1 MIYCDDV
8 YMSLFSAPHFVRI
21 SPWFL
26 ICLFQT
32 NSFVS
37 KLCLEQIQQRYKCKL
52 QTGLLPF
59 RWFCLKAIR
68 TGGVFFSS
76 FLCSSIVYSCV
87 LEGQKYIFHYI
98 CVYIYLFFSVFI
110 SFIVWIAFF
119 PLYFSIQLLTYCML
133 CAEHD
138 ERCHICIVGFADNSH
153 GDSNVNFIIC
163 RFILINT
170 VKINNL
176 WTRIEPRERE
186 KKINQQQQQLRNAQK
201 WTSRAE

>member
-98 CVYIYLFFSVFI
+98 CVYIYIYFFLSSFLSLFESLFFPFT
-110 SFIVWIAFF
+110 FQFNCWHIVCCAPNMMNVATFV
-119 PLYFSIQLLTYCML
+119 LLVLPIILMVIRML
-133 CAEHD
+133 
-138 ERCHICIVGFADNSH
+138 ILLFA
-153 GDSNVNFIIC
+153 VLF
-163 RFILINT
+163 
-170 VKINNL
+170 
-176 WTRIEPRERE
+176 
-186 KKINQQQQQLRNAQK
+186 
-201 WTSRAE
+201 